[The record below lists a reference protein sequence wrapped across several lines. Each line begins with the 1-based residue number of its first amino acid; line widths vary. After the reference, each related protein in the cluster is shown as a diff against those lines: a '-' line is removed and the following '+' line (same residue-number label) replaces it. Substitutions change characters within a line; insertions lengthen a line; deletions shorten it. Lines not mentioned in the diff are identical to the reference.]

1 MDHGVQL
8 DHVARELDARSNHDR
23 RRRVIGEK
31 RQRCLQDYAQIR
43 QVLRRFVVVARL
55 ASAWAGSSVKL
66 VVGFRGSFRPLPASI
81 L

>member
-43 QVLRRFVVVARL
+43 QVLRRFVVIVMR
-55 ASAWAGSSVKL
+55 VL
-66 VVGFRGSFRPLPASI
+66 VCGLKYEMRK
-81 L
+81 